1 ARGGRD
7 DLRQAR
13 SGSMGRAHRARGL
26 FPLTAPQRRFLRCR
40 PLVDTALRSN
50 ELLRSDELAAGRH
63 DVVVETV
70 QDGVHF
76 ALGIDPCG
84 LEFRCEALEHDR
96 SFGTLRGD
104 RAQPAVGREEVLHD
118 LHLRCAR
125 ALVGMLLEPRDELL
139 VFNPPLAPDAVTGD
153 RSGLQ
158 LALHDLGME
167 PKQLSHFGRGIERE
181 ISHDLYYSVLRRT
194 MTDRKS
200 T

>member
-1 ARGGRD
+1 
-7 DLRQAR
+7 LQ
-13 SGSMGRAHRARGL
+13 RARL
-26 FPLTAPQRRFLRCR
+26 APSQRSLSCCR
-40 PLVDTALRSN
+40 PLVDTVLRSN
-50 ELLRSDELAAGRH
+50 ELLRSDELAADRR
-63 DVVVETV
+63 DVIVETA

-104 RAQPAVGREEVLHD
+104 RAQPAAGREEVLHD

-139 VFNPPLAPDAVTGD
+139 VFNPPFAPDAVTGD

-167 PKQLSHFGRGIERE
+167 PKQPSYFGGGIERE

-194 MTDRKS
+194 MTYLFHAPARLS
-200 T
+200 R